1 MNEVLRGQHGMIF
14 RTIKYVISFMVFILW
29 ELPRNMIRLYIDVI
43 KWESGMVKFEKV
55 LKNMRKR
62 K

>member
-1 MNEVLRGQHGMIF
+1 MMF
-14 RTIKYVISFMVFILW
+14 RTIKYVISFMFFILW

-43 KWESGMVKFEKV
+43 KWESEMVKFEKV
-55 LKNMRKR
+55 LKSMRKR